1 MFGALKRGRFRS
13 LASLSYTCSE
23 CCWRTSTEKNTC
35 GIVRFPCSSTAFLF
49 TILTA
54 KLHTLCIVNTGGKL
68 IE

>member
-35 GIVRFPCSSTAFLF
+35 GIARFHCGSTAFLY
-49 TILTA
+49 
-54 KLHTLCIVNTGGKL
+54 
-68 IE
+68 